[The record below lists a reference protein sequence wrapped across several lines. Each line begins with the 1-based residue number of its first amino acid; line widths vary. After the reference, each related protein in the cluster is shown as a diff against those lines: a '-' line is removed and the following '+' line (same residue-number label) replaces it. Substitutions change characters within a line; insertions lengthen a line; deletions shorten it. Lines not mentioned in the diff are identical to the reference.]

1 MYGRGYTV
9 SNKSCNGLGYSF
21 SGPSK
26 KGECTDSDGVMSLG
40 EIKNLIKNKGIKSTY
55 LKDSMMKQIAWDDQ
69 WIGYDDEETFHD
81 KKAWADGHCFGG
93 LAVWSIDLEGQYV
106 PNVYSGGCFE
116 IADITAGP
124 MTMSAISPTTPLA
137 MAATMAPL
145 RILSALAAAA
155 ILALTIITTPLSR
168 NFAVA
173 QLPKHLTS
181 SRAGGTPS
189 NSSNWPPVPTSTR
202 SPEH

>member
-93 LAVWSIDLEGQYV
+93 LAVWSIDLEGRGYV
-106 PNVYSGGCFE
+106 EHRWAPAKPRRSVRRP
-116 IADITAGP
+116 AARP
-124 MTMSAISPTTPLA
+124 
-137 MAATMAPL
+137 AAT
-145 RILSALAAAA
+145 
-155 ILALTIITTPLSR
+155 
-168 NFAVA
+168 
-173 QLPKHLTS
+173 
-181 SRAGGTPS
+181 
-189 NSSNWPPVPTSTR
+189 
-202 SPEH
+202 

>member
-93 LAVWSIDLEGQYV
+93 LAVWSTDLEGQY
-106 PNVYSGGCFE
+106 
-116 IADITAGP
+116 A
-124 MTMSAISPTTPLA
+124 MSTQVVVS
-137 MAATMAPL
+137 
-145 RILSALAAAA
+145 
-155 ILALTIITTPLSR
+155 
-168 NFAVA
+168 
-173 QLPKHLTS
+173 K
-181 SRAGGTPS
+181 
-189 NSSNWPPVPTSTR
+189 
-202 SPEH
+202 